1 MAKAEITLPTSQ
13 MATLTFQQPFIQQIP
28 MATALGGFDLGV
40 FTTNT
45 LISQNIIQP
54 ILPSLNPSLAY
65 PLRTEMEESNN
76 EILDKNKLHLNPRLL
91 SLSKKIQ
98 KIEPKAYSSQELM
111 SMINSNNSKSLAN
124 EPPKK
129 IPGKGFVKS
138 SSATRSFQKCN
149 SLYSPN
155 KSELSQNSV
164 SREEGAKNAD
174 KKI

>member
-1 MAKAEITLPTSQ
+1 
-13 MATLTFQQPFIQQIP
+13 

-149 SLYSPN
+149 GSSRSLASLYSPN

-164 SREEGAKNAD
+164 SKEEGAKKAD
-174 KKI
+174 KKIIIIFSE